1 MFPFTIT
8 YSRRLINK
16 LSDNDV
22 KGALD
27 KIKKILEDKTAEDVE
42 IKGNELTFSSSFF
55 GHRWNWNIMVPIDK
69 GKITLTI
76 NNEKTILSYKIFM
89 YRLFIIT
96 AIMSTFIGLMS
107 GTIDVA
113 VVFFSWLFGGNW
125 AIGVLRHNGLI
136 GDIAEKLSIKSINER
151 GA

>member
-8 YSRRLINK
+8 YSRRLTNK

-42 IKGNELTFSSSFF
+42 IKDNELTFSSSFF

-69 GKITLTI
+69 GEITLTLD
-76 NNEKTILSYKIFM
+76 NEKTILSYKIFM

-96 AIMSTFIGLMS
+96 ALMSTFIGLVS
-107 GTIDVA
+107 GIIGVG
-113 VVFFSWLFGGNW
+113 VFLFSWLCGANW
-125 AIGVLRHNGLI
+125 VTGVLRHSGLI
-136 GDIAEKLSIKSINER
+136 SDIADELSKKNN
-151 GA
+151 